1 MNKISINNIFSYNK
15 NDITQENEF
24 FENLLKEKS
33 FKIERIISN
42 GQQTA
47 PNIWLEESTNEFVL
61 LLEGNSKLKF
71 YADNDLYN
79 LNKGDWLIIPKNTK
93 HRVEFTDKLTFWL
106 TVHYE

>member
-1 MNKISINNIFSYNK
+1 MNKTTINNIFSFNN

-24 FENLLKEKS
+24 FETLLNEKS

-42 GQQTA
+42 GQQT
-47 PNIWLEESTNEFVL
+47 PDNMWLEEDSNEFVL

-71 YADNDLYN
+71 FGDNNLYDLK
-79 LNKGDWLIIPKNTK
+79 KGDWLIIPKNTK
-93 HRVEFTDKLTFWL
+93 HKVEFTDKLTFWL